1 LLHWKSDSAEIDQKR
16 LDAIYIDLFGLDG
29 SFSGDGKAS
38 VVDFIQQEAQA
49 CLNGGGGV
57 NFEHK
62 IVLSIAI
69 RLAAEQFMAKEI
81 ADTAFLASI
90 TENQTQKLL
99 KKFKEMFSG
108 KIDTIK
114 TLQTVV
120 LMTPENLHL
129 NAFMYEPILDMSD
142 DHLKKLYSEVRGLK

>member
-1 LLHWKSDSAEIDQKR
+1 MANSKSRCK
-16 LDAIYIDLFGLDG
+16 GPK
-29 SFSGDGKAS
+29 FS
-38 VVDFIQQEAQA
+38 VPRQA
-49 CLNGGGGV
+49 
-57 NFEHK
+57 
-62 IVLSIAI
+62 
-69 RLAAEQFMAKEI
+69 R
-81 ADTAFLASI
+81 
-90 TENQTQKLL
+90 KLL